1 MDFGLHLPLME
12 FQCEG
17 ISRQR
22 VEAAARAAREAGM
35 AAITANDHF
44 LFSTPWLDGPSALA
58 AAIAES
64 GEMELATTISLGVLR
79 GPVPLAKTLAAI
91 DVLSGGRLTAG
102 VGPGSSQRDYDALG
116 VPFDERWARLDEAI
130 TMLKALLRGEVPPAG
145 SFYPAPDSPLAPAP
159 SRPGGV
165 PVWVGSW
172 GSAAGISRVARLAD
186 GWLASA
192 YNTTPEGFVDALG
205 RLRSELE
212 ANGREPAG
220 FPNAL
225 ASMWTWVS
233 EDATDAE
240 RMLSEVLAPLL
251 RRNPEDLRGRVCVGP
266 AELCAEIARAYADA
280 GCERIYFWPMGEEP
294 RQVELLATEV
304 IPRLGA

>member
-12 FQCEG
+12 FQSEG
-17 ISRQR
+17 ISRER
-22 VEAAARAAREAGM
+22 VEAAVRAAREAGM
-35 AAITANDHF
+35 AGITANDHF

-130 TMLKALLRGEVPPAG
+130 AMLKALLRGEVPTAG
-145 SFYPAPDSPLAPAP
+145 RFYPAPDSPLAPAP
-159 SRPGGV
+159 ARPGGV

-172 GSAAGISRVARLAD
+172 GSAAGIRRVARLAD

-233 EDATDAE
+233 EDAADAE

-251 RRNPEDLRGRVCVGP
+251 RRDPEDLRGRVCVGP
-266 AELCAEIARAYADA
+266 GELCAEIARAYADA
-280 GCERIYFWPMGEEP
+280 GCERIYFWPMGEEE
-294 RQVELLATEV
+294 RQVELMAGEV
-304 IPRLGA
+304 FPRIG